1 MGCQARMN
9 VRSSPAADTAVN
21 PTAPH
26 VYKVAFENERVRLLE
41 VRLEPGAK
49 SELHSHP
56 NYLAYVLSGGK
67 LHEGENL
74 WREAEEH
81 SAENVGTTEMRALFF
96 ELK

>member
-1 MGCQARMN
+1 MARD
-9 VRSSPAADTAVN
+9 AAEV
-21 PTAPH
+21 APH

-49 SELHSHP
+49 SEPHSHP
-56 NYLAYVLSGGK
+56 NYLAYVVSGGK
-67 LHEGENL
+67 VRLTDASGSVDLELHEGENL

>member
-1 MGCQARMN
+1 MARH
-9 VRSSPAADTAVN
+9 AAEA
-21 PTAPH
+21 APNI
-26 VYKVAFENERVRLLE
+26 YKVAFENERVRLLE
-41 VRLEPGAK
+41 VRMEPGAK

-67 LHEGENL
+67 VRLTDASGTVELELHDGENL

-81 SAENVGTTEMRALFF
+81 SAENVGTTELRALFF